1 VTERHESGK
10 LNANK
15 AHCFMNNSRIISSC
29 LFNRLNQS
37 LFVFS
42 VCAVVALANAADPDD
57 QIYEKS
63 PDERFGF
70 RDSFVGAAK
79 TEQSEM
85 PVMAIDVVEISSKRV
100 VLRSPKEALT
110 PIHLR
115 REPQAWSND
124 SKHIARSFQTGPR
137 TWTAKLYE
145 WDGKEFAEV
154 SWPRDAIRKRIEE
167 EQAAQLKA
175 LGLPES
181 TPRKLVYEG
190 FTALGWVDATLWWV
204 DFTSTRQGNEG
215 SKAFDWVDPTAVKM
229 IAERIDSVVVSK
241 DLPPAELD
249 VRFTFVIKTRDP
261 QKTEIADVTKIIG
274 TSGYGDVENV
284 VQARLAD
291 EQPESSYLVK
301 DVEEGQQPFRLYA
314 LERFTVVGEKGNDYV
329 VEDGCDH
336 EGRIPRRLVHKFPS
350 AFVSDEMDGC
360 AVSRGIDYHV
370 LLKVAQS
377 GYLPALRALFA
388 LGDFDGAAADIHSDS
403 VDEIGKFVSARQIS
417 EAQGSFSAAYSG
429 LVKPSKS
436 SANRRGKRTDFSQ
449 VLAKADACA
458 RLVDENS
465 GGFSGSMLVARVPT
479 GQKPFKLYGGEYF
492 AITGEKDGDYLIE
505 DPVGNQGYVA
515 KDFVEMVPK
524 PTTESAML
532 LPLMGL
538 HYLRVVK
545 GTQSERDSPDTR
557 RLMLSLDLTGQSGA
571 EHARNLER
579 MLDHDDALSLL
590 LKEFSPARVKAIR
603 AMLLQGRAENHKAEL
618 IRKYPLIFHGH
629 APSKS
634 PAK

>member
-1 VTERHESGK
+1 
-10 LNANK
+10 
-15 AHCFMNNSRIISSC
+15 M
-29 LFNRLNQS
+29 
-37 LFVFS
+37 
-42 VCAVVALANAADPDD
+42 
-57 QIYEKS
+57 
-63 PDERFGF
+63 
-70 RDSFVGAAK
+70 
-79 TEQSEM
+79 
-85 PVMAIDVVEISSKRV
+85 
-100 VLRSPKEALT
+100 
-110 PIHLR
+110 
-115 REPQAWSND
+115 
-124 SKHIARSFQTGPR
+124 
-137 TWTAKLYE
+137 LYE

-190 FTALGWVDATLWWV
+190 FTALGWVDAT
-204 DFTSTRQGNEG
+204 
-215 SKAFDWVDPTAVKM
+215 AVEM

-241 DLPPAELD
+241 DLLPAELD
-249 VRFTFVIKTRDP
+249 ARFSFVIKIRDP
-261 QKTEIADVTKIIG
+261 QKMEIADATKIIG
-274 TSGYGDVENV
+274 ASGYGYVIDKGWAE
-284 VQARLAD
+284 ARLAD
-291 EQPESSYLVK
+291 EQPESFYLVK

-314 LERFTVVGEKGNDYV
+314 LERFAVVGEKGDDYV
-329 VEDGCDH
+329 VEDGCEH
-336 EGRIPRRLVHKFPS
+336 KGRIPQRFVHKFPS
-350 AFVSDEMDGC
+350 KFLGNEMDSC
-360 AVSRGIDYHV
+360 ALSRGVYYEV

-388 LGDFDGAAADIHSDS
+388 LGDFDGAAADIHSYC

-417 EAQGSFSAAYSG
+417 EAQGSFSAAYRGSI
-429 LVKPSKS
+429 KPSKS
-436 SANRRGKRTDFSQ
+436 SAIRRSKRTDFSQ

-465 GGFSGSMLVARVPT
+465 GGAMGRRVARVPT

-505 DPVGNQGYVA
+505 DAVGNQGYVA
-515 KDFVEMVPK
+515 KDFVETVPK

-545 GTQSERDSPDTR
+545 GTQSEHDSPDTR

-579 MLDHDDALSLL
+579 MLNHEDTLSLL

-603 AMLLQGRAENHKAEL
+603 AMLLQGRTENEKDEL
-618 IRKYPLIFHGH
+618 MRKYPLIFHGD
-629 APSKS
+629 ASSKS
-634 PAK
+634 PAKKKS

>member
-1 VTERHESGK
+1 
-10 LNANK
+10 
-15 AHCFMNNSRIISSC
+15 MNSRLQFHNWQI
-29 LFNRLNQS
+29 LFTFAL
-37 LFVFS
+37 
-42 VCAVVALANAADPDD
+42 CAAAALANAADPDD
-57 QIYEKS
+57 QIYETS

-70 RDSFVGAAK
+70 RDSFAGAAK
-79 TEQSEM
+79 T
-85 PVMAIDVVEISSKRV
+85 AIDVVEISSKRV

-115 REPQAWSND
+115 RWPQAWSRD
-124 SKHIARSFQTGPR
+124 SKHIALSFQTGPR
-137 TWTAKLYE
+137 TWTTTLYE
-145 WDGKEFAEV
+145 WDGTEFAEV
-154 SWPRDAIRKRIEE
+154 SSPWDAIRKRIEE

-190 FTALGWVDATLWWV
+190 FTALDWVDA
-204 DFTSTRQGNEG
+204 
-215 SKAFDWVDPTAVKM
+215 TAVKM

-249 VRFTFVIKTRDP
+249 ARFTFVIKIRDP
-261 QKTEIADVTKIIG
+261 RKTEMADATKIIG
-274 TSGYGDVENV
+274 TSGYGDVEV
-284 VQARLAD
+284 LAEARLAD
-291 EQPESSYLVK
+291 EQPESFYLVK

-314 LERFTVVGEKGNDYV
+314 LERFVVVGEEGNDYV
-329 VEDGCDH
+329 VEDGCEH
-336 EGRIPRRLVHKFPS
+336 KGRIPRRFVHKFPS
-350 AFVSDEMDGC
+350 AFSTNEMNSC
-360 AVSRGIDYHV
+360 AESRGVYYDV

-388 LGDFDGAAADIHSDS
+388 LRDFDGAAAEAHSYC

-417 EAQGSFSAAYSG
+417 EAQGSFSSAYCGS
-429 LVKPSKS
+429 VKPSKS
-436 SANRRGKRTDFSQ
+436 SGVRRGKRTDFSQ
-449 VLAKADACA
+449 VLAKASACA
-458 RLVDENS
+458 RLVDENT
-465 GGFSGSMLVARVPT
+465 SGSMLVARVPT
-479 GQKPFKLYGGEYF
+479 GQKPFQLKGVEYF

-505 DPVGNQGYVA
+505 DAVGNQGYVA
-515 KDFVEMVPK
+515 KDFVETVPK

-579 MLDHDDALSLL
+579 MLDHDDARSLL
-590 LKEFSPARVKAIR
+590 LKEFSPGRVKAIR
-603 AMLLQGRAENHKAEL
+603 AMLLQGRSENDKAEL
-618 IRKYPLIFHGH
+618 IRKYPLIFRGD
-629 APSKS
+629 APPKS
-634 PAK
+634 AAKKKS